1 MGKSK
6 KEEITMESIIQ
17 RDPEQEFSMIDDE
30 VVMLS
35 LKNGE
40 YYALN
45 SVASRIWEIIE
56 KGTAVK
62 EIAEILMEEF
72 EVDETTCQ
80 QDTLECLYDFREKEL
95 IMEHSMFYKRG
106 I

>member
-1 MGKSK
+1 MGPGKT
-6 KEEITMESIIQ
+6 EEITLESVVQ
-17 RDPEQEFSMIDDE
+17 RDPGQEFSMIDDE

-56 KGTAVK
+56 EQKTVK
-62 EIAEILMEEF
+62 EITEILMEEF
-72 EVDETTCQ
+72 EVDEATCLN
-80 QDTLECLYDFREKEL
+80 DTLECLYDFREKKL
-95 IMEHSMFYKRG
+95 ITG
-106 I
+106 A

>member
-1 MGKSK
+1 MGKRA
-6 KEEITMESIIQ
+6 KEELTLESVVQ

-56 KGTAVK
+56 ERKAVK
-62 EIAEILMEEF
+62 EITDVLMEEF
-72 EVDETTCQ
+72 EVDDATCL

-95 IMEHSMFYKRG
+95 ITEG
-106 I
+106 

>member
-1 MGKSK
+1 MGKNK
-6 KEEITMESIIQ
+6 KEEITPERIVQ
-17 RDPEQEFSMIDDE
+17 RDPDQEFSMIDDE

-56 KGTAVK
+56 KRKTVK
-62 EIAEILMEEF
+62 EITGILMEEF
-72 EVDETTCQ
+72 EVDEATCLK
-80 QDTLECLYDFREKEL
+80 DTLECLYDFREKEL
-95 IMEHSMFYKRG
+95 ITEE
-106 I
+106 

>member
-1 MGKSK
+1 MGGRK
-6 KEEITMESIIQ
+6 KEEITMDTVVQ

-56 KGTAVK
+56 KPKNVN
-62 EIAEILMEEF
+62 EITKMLIEEF
-72 EVDETTCQ
+72 EVDEKTCKN
-80 QDTLECLYDFREKEL
+80 DTLECLYDFKVKE
-95 IMEHSMFYKRG
+95 IITDY
-106 I
+106 

>member
-1 MGKSK
+1 LKNSRINMGSK
-6 KEEITMESIIQ
+6 KEKEKITLDTIVQ
-17 RDPEQEFSMIDDE
+17 RDPEQEFTKIDDE

-56 KGTAVK
+56 N
-62 EIAEILMEEF
+62 EINTEKITEILIEEF
-72 EVDETTCQ
+72 DVDKKVCLDET
-80 QDTLECLYDFREKEL
+80 LNCLIEFKDKSL
-95 IMEHSMFYKRG
+95 LKSK
-106 I
+106 

>member
-1 MGKSK
+1 MVKRK
-6 KEEITMESIIQ
+6 KEEITWESVVQ

-45 SVASRIWEIIE
+45 SVASRIWEIIDDR
-56 KGTAVK
+56 KTVK
-62 EIAEILMEEF
+62 EITEILMEEF
-72 EVDETTCQ
+72 DVDEATCLK
-80 QDTLECLYDFREKEL
+80 DTLECLYDFREKEL
-95 IMEHSMFYKRG
+95 ITEQ
-106 I
+106 

>member
-1 MGKSK
+1 MGKRNSA
-6 KEEITMESIIQ
+6 EITLESVVQ
-17 RDPEQEFSMIDDE
+17 RDPGQEFSMIDDE

-56 KGTAVK
+56 KGTVVK
-62 EIAEILMEEF
+62 EITEILMEEF
-72 EVDETTCQ
+72 EVDETTCLK
-80 QDTLECLYDFREKEL
+80 DTLECLYDFREKEL
-95 IMEHSMFYKRG
+95 ITG
-106 I
+106 A

>member
-1 MGKSK
+1 MAKRK
-6 KEEITMESIIQ
+6 KEEITSESVVK
-17 RDPEQEFSMIDDE
+17 RDPDQEFSMIDDE

-56 KGTAVK
+56 ERKAVK
-62 EIAEILMEEF
+62 EITDVLMEEF
-72 EVDETTCQ
+72 EVDEATCLK
-80 QDTLECLYDFREKEL
+80 DTLECLYDFREKEL
-95 IMEHSMFYKRG
+95 ITEQ
-106 I
+106 

>member
-1 MGKSK
+1 MGKGNTA
-6 KEEITMESIIQ
+6 EIKLESVVQ
-17 RDPEQEFSMIDDE
+17 RDPDQEFSMIDDE

-56 KGTAVK
+56 ERKTVDQ
-62 EIAEILMEEF
+62 ITEILMEEF
-72 EVDETTCQ
+72 EVDHATCLH
-80 QDTLECLYDFREKEL
+80 DTLECLADFRQKEL
-95 IMEHSMFYKRG
+95 IKKA
-106 I
+106 

>member
-1 MGKSK
+1 MVKRNTV
-6 KEEITMESIIQ
+6 EITLESVVQ
-17 RDPEQEFSMIDDE
+17 RDPGQEFSMIDDE

-56 KGTAVK
+56 QGTAVK
-62 EIAEILMEEF
+62 QITEILMKEF
-72 EVDETTCQ
+72 EVDEETCLN
-80 QDTLECLYDFREKEL
+80 DTLECLYDFREKEL
-95 IMEHSMFYKRG
+95 ITEE
-106 I
+106 

>member
-1 MGKSK
+1 MGKK
-6 KEEITMESIIQ
+6 QTGELTFESVVQ
-17 RDPEQEFSMIDDE
+17 RDPGQEFSMIDDE

-56 KGTAVK
+56 ERKTVN
-62 EIAEILMEEF
+62 EILQILMEEF
-72 EVDETTCQ
+72 EVDETTCL
-80 QDTLECLYDFREKEL
+80 QDTLECLADFRQKGL
-95 IMEHSMFYKRG
+95 ISEA
-106 I
+106 